1 MVTNMIQKVIFLL
14 FSIIYP
20 PCCPKP
26 WGLQSL
32 NPLLPVDEWI
42 ASFIQWIGLNGRHVD
57 PKPELGSAA
66 SIFYRWITA
75 FIQWREGGSQ
85 EPDSVLRRGAAEDEG
100 FAALFAA
107 MAAAVGVQATKVG
120 GFASLFNSP
129 LLFRFHLKDVSW
141 RAQPPTRPPG
151 GTAPTR
157 PPGRTAPTRPPEGQ
171 VWGRSSTP
179 LFKHILQVSGYLKDV
194 SYIPG
199 EEVAT
204 LSTWNMVNVGAASY
218 IVDCCRGAGV
228 IRNGTFEPL

>member
-129 LLFRFHLKDVSW
+129 LLLRFHLKDVSW
-141 RAQPPTRPPG
+141 HSPQPALPVEQPQPALLRGRFGAGPVPPC
-151 GTAPTR
+151 
-157 PPGRTAPTRPPEGQ
+157 
-171 VWGRSSTP
+171 SST
-179 LFKHILQVSGYLKDV
+179 LSRYQV
-194 SYIPG
+194 I
-199 EEVAT
+199 
-204 LSTWNMVNVGAASY
+204 
-218 IVDCCRGAGV
+218 
-228 IRNGTFEPL
+228 